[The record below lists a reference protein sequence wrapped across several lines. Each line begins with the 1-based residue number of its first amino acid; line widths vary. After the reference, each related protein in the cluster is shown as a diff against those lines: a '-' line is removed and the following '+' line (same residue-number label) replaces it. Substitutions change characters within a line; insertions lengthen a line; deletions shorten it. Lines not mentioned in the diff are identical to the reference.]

1 MKNFR
6 DYLSESEQAAENP
19 VTGDTFAVN
28 IREEC
33 LVESVVLE
41 HAEDGIVIAADEKM
55 LEIFESYGITVEDV
69 CMECGM
75 TESGCGCTHESEQ
88 VDEFAAGML
97 ARAALPFAAGAAVG
111 AIADDDANEARDPG
125 EYDTEGDMAKNELL
139 TIIRAARKLTGML
152 DNDDNMPEWT
162 QKKITKAA
170 DYVDTA
176 ADYISSQ
183 KERGVME
190 QGVAEDFDVEA
201 AREKLASLKRELKS
215 VTGNYPGDQRNRMLF
230 RRQIFDLKAQ
240 IKAAGGKKSGVAEG
254 SEDVSPVARA
264 VLHRIMMAHP
274 GVLATHGPERVMS
287 AVDELADR
295 VNIGPDDEI
304 GSSDVSGWTRDV
316 IRMLAE
322 MPDESMSDVDRLA
335 EGPVS
340 GEIDDSWMNDKH
352 KEFYKRN
359 PHFKRNNR
367 DRVEVGNR
375 LATQVK
381 PLNPQQVQKKPAAGF
396 GMGEATEKTNAR
408 GLTQQQWMAA
418 VRKKYPDA
426 QIIQAKMPN
435 GPMHAFLP
443 GGKKISWIAADV
455 DSSHQQQSPKQSIQ
469 ERGVQDQIKN
479 RLQQAIQKILDPIE
493 YQHQQDIR
501 QQDREYERAIGTEAR
516 ADLKQKADELAEIK
530 RQQLRAEALEDAE
543 LAFQRAETR
552 AEREAV
558 MEKIKREYQHELDVI
573 NTNHR
578 ANMEAIR
585 TGNDHEIRKMEREHG
600 HEKDMWNLKN
610 PSTRDRVQRPA
621 RRPNVVVDLDID
633 QPEPAAPDT
642 DAEYQQSQQDM
653 FRLSG
658 IPLPAPAQQKK
669 PKKFDT
675 TGAVDADVKEPD
687 DKRPGAPGLPGPTN
701 EAEYQ
706 GRDVPLGKPMR
717 GDVAKFKV
725 YVKDPKT
732 GNVKKVNFGDPN
744 MRIKKSDPARRK
756 SFRARHNCDTAKDRT
771 TARYWSCRKW

>member
-1 MKNFR
+1 MKTFR
-6 DYLSESEQAAENP
+6 DILNETASTFDTP
-19 VTGDTFAVN
+19 VTGDAFDIELTPDEL
-28 IREEC
+28 I
-33 LVESVVLE
+33 ESVVSEVDGDRIIIEADSRVMSILE
-41 HAEDGIVIAADEKM
+41 SRGLLAESRLVSEGIQR
-55 LEIFESYGITVEDV
+55 YG
-69 CMECGM
+69 
-75 TESGCGCTHESEQ
+75 
-88 VDEFAAGML
+88 
-97 ARAALPFAAGAAVG
+97 AVG
-111 AIADDDANEARDPG
+111 NSPGMGHTVSECDCEQNYTDETPVADPG

-176 ADYISSQ
+176 ADYIASQ

-190 QGVAEDFDVEA
+190 RFAKDPGKLDLSANPTKSQVWARYMEIYDYEGYQGEENSQEMQDLEDYA
-201 AREKLASLKRELKS
+201 AQRFGQDMVNDMMKAGYYSYFGRPDDPKKPIDQGS
-215 VTGNYPGDQRNRMLF
+215 GNYTSLGRSPISDKD
-230 RRQIFDLKAQ
+230 I
-240 IKAAGGKKSGVAEG
+240 KKSGTLNKRATAGTKDRILSRLGKHPKPALPEG
-254 SEDVSPVARA
+254 QSEESSPVARA

-274 GVLATHGPERVMS
+274 SMLATHGPERVMS

-322 MPDESMSDVDRLA
+322 LPDESMSDVDALD
-335 EGPVS
+335 ETQ
-340 GEIDDSWMNDKH
+340 EM
-352 KEFYKRN
+352 RN
-359 PHFKRNNR
+359 A
-367 DRVEVGNR
+367 D
-375 LATQVK
+375 
-381 PLNPQQVQKKPAAGF
+381 
-396 GMGEATEKTNAR
+396 
-408 GLTQQQWMAA
+408 GLTQTEWIQKIRAA
-418 VRKKYPDA
+418 GGKIVA
-426 QIIQAKMPN
+426 QAKLPN
-435 GPMHAFLP
+435 GPVIGMLN
-443 GGKKISWIAADV
+443 GKRVNWQPTGVNPAYR
-455 DSSHQQQSPKQSIQ
+455 QQAPKQSIQ

-493 YQHQQDIR
+493 YQHQQDIQ

-516 ADLKQKADELAEIK
+516 AELKQKADELAEIK

-585 TGNDHEIRKMEREHG
+585 TGNDHEIRKMEREHR
-600 HEKDMWNLKN
+600 HEKDMWKMQN

-633 QPEPAAPDT
+633 QPEPAEPNA
-642 DAEYQQSQQDM
+642 DAEYQQSRQDM

-658 IPLPAPAQQKK
+658 LPLPAPASTQQKK

-675 TGAVDADVKEPD
+675 TDAVDADVKEPD
-687 DKRPGAPGLPGPTN
+687 DKRSGAPGLPGPTN

-706 GRDVPLGKPMR
+706 GRDVPLGKPMQ
-717 GDVAKFKV
+717 GDVKKFKV

-732 GNVKKVNFGDPN
+732 GNVKKVNFGDPD
-744 MRIKKSDPARRK
+744 MRIKKSNPARRK
-756 SFRARHNCDTAKDRT
+756 SFRARHNCDNPGPRT
-771 TARYWSCRKW
+771 KARYWSCRAW

>member
-1 MKNFR
+1 MKKLT
-6 DYLSESEQAAENP
+6 DYIQESQQWIESPGQGDAFGIELEDDTLLETYVMEVADDGSVLLDSTPEIYSLLESWNMLSEDIDTDVEEDIDADQIPKGHSRRSTNDLEEMAPLAA
-19 VTGDTFAVN
+19 
-28 IREEC
+28 
-33 LVESVVLE
+33 L
-41 HAEDGIVIAADEKM
+41 
-55 LEIFESYGITVEDV
+55 
-69 CMECGM
+69 
-75 TESGCGCTHESEQ
+75 
-88 VDEFAAGML
+88 AGGAL
-97 ARAALPFAAGAAVG
+97 ARAAAGHVAGKIGDTLDRKEPV
-111 AIADDDANEARDPG
+111 NEFDMDVRPDPG

-176 ADYISSQ
+176 ADYIASQ

-190 QGVAEDFDVEA
+190 QDVAEEFDIEA

-254 SEDVSPVARA
+254 SEETSPVARA

-274 GVLATHGPERVMS
+274 GVLAQHGPERVMS

-304 GSSDVSGWTRDV
+304 GTSDVSGWVRDV
-316 IRMLAE
+316 IRMLSE
-322 MPDESMSDVDRLA
+322 LPDESMSDVDRL
-335 EGPVS
+335 E
-340 GEIDDSWMNDKH
+340 
-352 KEFYKRN
+352 
-359 PHFKRNNR
+359 
-367 DRVEVGNR
+367 
-375 LATQVK
+375 
-381 PLNPQQVQKKPAAGF
+381 
-396 GMGEATEKTNAR
+396 EAVEKTNAR

-426 QIIQAKMPN
+426 QIIQAKMAN

-443 GGKKISWIAADV
+443 GGKKISWTAADV
-455 DSSHQQQSPKQSIQ
+455 NSAHRQQSPKQSIQ

-479 RLQQAIQKILDPIE
+479 QLQQAIQKILDPIE

-573 NTNHR
+573 NTTHR

-610 PSTRDRVQRPA
+610 PSTRDRGQRPA

-633 QPEPAAPDT
+633 QPEPTAPDDT
-642 DAEYQQSQQDM
+642 DAEYQQSRQDM

-658 IPLPAPAQQKK
+658 LPLPAPAQQKK

-687 DKRPGAPGLPGPTN
+687 DKRPKAPGLPGPTN

-706 GRDVPLGKPMR
+706 GRDVQLGKPTR
-717 GDVAKFKV
+717 GDVKKFKV
-725 YVKDPKT
+725 YVRDPKT

-744 MRIKKSDPARRK
+744 MRIKKSNPARRK
-756 SFRARHNCDTAKDRT
+756 SFRARHNCDNPGPRT
-771 TARYWSCRKW
+771 KARYWSCRKW